1 MTQTKTLIR
10 FRTIALLCSGW
21 LGATFAITA
30 QPEARELKGAI
41 TFDHAVEVPGVVL
54 PAGTYVIR
62 VKGPAPDNTPPG
74 SNLVEFLSKDE
85 SRIYATV
92 RSIRDYRPSPAGKP
106 LFTFYE
112 DADGQQLALKAWWPP
127 ANPQP
132 YQERFIYPTAR
143 ALELMRAMS
152 DAALHPHPKPR
163 GSGKPSEVL
172 PAVTSGRS
180 RTIPARTPTDMPKT
194 ASDMPLLL
202 LTGLLWCLAGFA
214 LRAFSIL
221 AAQKATFCT
230 AGAIPPEAQERS
242 AYPFVRQALMSLASG
257 APFRLRIAYRRTQ
270 PK

>member
-1 MTQTKTLIR
+1 MAAI
-10 FRTIALLCSGW
+10 CSAW
-21 LGATFAITA
+21 LGATCTITA

-62 VKGPAPDNTPPG
+62 VKGPASDNTPPG

-92 RSIRDYRPSPAGKP
+92 RSIREYRPSPAGKP
-106 LFTFYE
+106 LYTFYE

-143 ALELMRAMS
+143 ALELMRAVS
-152 DAALHPHPKPR
+152 DAALHPHATPR
-163 GSGKPSEVL
+163 SAGKPSAVL
-172 PAVTSGRS
+172 PGATSGRS
-180 RTIPARTPTDMPKT
+180 RIIAARTPEDMPKT
-194 ASDMPLLL
+194 ASNLPLLL

-214 LRAFSIL
+214 IRAFSIL
-221 AAQKATFCT
+221 AAQKATYCT
-230 AGAIPPEAQERS
+230 VSAIPPALRRS
-242 AYPFVRQALMSLASG
+242 GHPLVRQALTSLASG
-257 APFRLRIAYRRTQ
+257 TPFSLRIVYRRTQ
-270 PK
+270 PR